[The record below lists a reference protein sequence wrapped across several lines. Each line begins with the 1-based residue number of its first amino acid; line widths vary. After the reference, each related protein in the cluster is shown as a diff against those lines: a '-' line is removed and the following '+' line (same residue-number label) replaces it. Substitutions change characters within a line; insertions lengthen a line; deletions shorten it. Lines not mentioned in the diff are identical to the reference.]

1 MVLGEWVAE
10 DAGFFFEPGAHQAVG
25 IAEDQLH
32 AQKRKHRI
40 GLHNE
45 DLRPKHQMRGMQQG
59 RTESSSEVGKVNIS
73 ESTHHLVKNQFV
85 CSYRGEVET
94 KGKMGMYCVDR

>member
-1 MVLGEWVAE
+1 MVLGEWVVE
-10 DAGFFFEPGAHQAVG
+10 DAGFFFAPGVHQAVA
-25 IAEDQLH
+25 IAENQLH

-40 GLHNE
+40 GLHTE

-59 RTESSSEVGKVNIS
+59 RMESSSEVGKVNIS

-85 CSYRGEVET
+85 CSYRVEVEA
-94 KGKMGMYCVDR
+94 KGKIGMYCVNM